1 MRSERSFGFA
11 RYKHTRLAHL
21 LQQNDRPDLTSDEKR
36 IVIEDL
42 VREITA
48 LWQTDELRR
57 RKPTSLDGAITLGHQ
72 PGIVAL
78 QDCMCSGIQT
88 RSVLTAQHGAN

>member
-1 MRSERSFGFA
+1 MNRDEIDYIAFIVTTDGGCWCD

-21 LQQNDRPDLTSDEKR
+21 LQQNDRPDLTTEEKR

-57 RKPTSLDGAITLGHQ
+57 RKPTPLDGALSQVIN
-72 PGIVAL
+72 
-78 QDCMCSGIQT
+78 S
-88 RSVLTAQHGAN
+88 

>member
-1 MRSERSFGFA
+1 MC

-21 LQQNDRPDLTSDEKR
+21 LLKHDRPDLTSDEKR
-36 IVIEDL
+36 VVIEDL

-57 RKPTSLDGAITLGHQ
+57 RKPTPLDGAHH
-72 PGIVAL
+72 
-78 QDCMCSGIQT
+78 SG
-88 RSVLTAQHGAN
+88 QHF

>member
-1 MRSERSFGFA
+1 MC

-21 LQQNDRPDLTSDEKR
+21 LQQHDRPDLTSDEKR
-36 IVIEDL
+36 VVIEDL

-57 RKPTSLDGAITLGHQ
+57 RKPTPLDGAHH
-72 PGIVAL
+72 
-78 QDCMCSGIQT
+78 SG
-88 RSVLTAQHGAN
+88 QHF